1 MPNGIKVDEE
11 TFAGMDHDD
20 QIKSIFH
27 AIVTT
32 NENFCKQPP
41 ICELKMDQKI
51 SLNNRLRRKINLGI
65 GGLGAGGV
73 VGLIE
78 GVKSWLLN

>member
-11 TFAGMDHDD
+11 TFAKMDHDD

-32 NENFCKQPP
+32 NQNVTNQSLE
-41 ICELKMDQKI
+41 CEPRFKCLEKRKWKDKGIAAGSGLFGGYLAVVSIGLKK
-51 SLNNRLRRKINLGI
+51 
-65 GGLGAGGV
+65 
-73 VGLIE
+73 
-78 GVKSWLLN
+78 LLLP